1 MQRALSC
8 RFGLASSGRFG
19 ALMGLV
25 LACAPGP
32 QRSAEPSVPASTA
45 RQGAG
50 AFTPGASTVTQP
62 VPRAGGE
69 PAPPRIDDSE
79 PGWGIIPPKET
90 VTYAEVVRRVTGM
103 VTEQETQQQVQRRG
117 LHLINLTWED
127 TGRHQGSSVGP
138 NISDLT
144 LQVRYTE
151 QGDRKAALLPVIR
164 FPNFSDR
171 TGDVRSDKFFLRI
184 GNQATRNPDNGGQL
198 ETVALRDV
206 LKNVRAYLS
215 DSKSVLGSGDLSAAR
230 DSHYL
235 VSAQAVFLPI
245 PSEGRAE
252 FTPVLFNYQS
262 YPESPAVLTLLAS
275 RQGTSITVIENRPNE
290 TSPVSSW
297 GQELYFNQGGQRA
310 PFSAERKTDVKAR
323 IEAQGGP
330 KSEDDVSALAQG
342 ADALFI
348 IQVPLKQRA
357 RRPLP
362 MSLGAGTGGAPME
375 SAAAPPAAAPMPA
388 PAAKGSSRSSDVEQA
403 VLGHGRAEGPFE
415 EGRALRLER
424 DPRFPVRVTV
434 QFYKATSNGVVGP
447 ADLDA
452 IATSIGN
459 VYEHADYVG
468 SLVIPEGDRRRP
480 TDWQGAAGR
489 YFPN

>member
-8 RFGLASSGRFG
+8 RLGLASLGRLG
-19 ALMGLV
+19 ALIGFV

-32 QRSAEPSVPASTA
+32 KRSAEPSVPASA
-45 RQGAG
+45 AGQAAG
-50 AFTPGASTVTQP
+50 ASAPGTSAVSEP
-62 VPRAGGE
+62 VPPAGGE
-69 PAPPRIDDSE
+69 PAPRIDDSE

-103 VTEQETQQQVQRRG
+103 VTEQETQQEVTRRG

-171 TGDVRSDKFFLRI
+171 TGDVRSDKFFLRV
-184 GNQATRNPDNGGQL
+184 GNQANGGQL

-206 LKNVRAYLS
+206 LKNVRGYLS
-215 DSKSVLGSGDLSAAR
+215 DSKSVLGSGDLSAGR

-290 TSPVSSW
+290 ASPVSSW
-297 GQELYFNQGGQRA
+297 GQELYFNKAGQRA
-310 PFSAERKTDVKAR
+310 PFSAERRTDVKAR

-348 IQVPLKQRA
+348 IQVPLKQKA

-362 MSLGAGTGGAPME
+362 ISLGAGTGGAAME
-375 SAAAPPAAAPMPA
+375 SAPAAPAAAPMPEA
-388 PAAKGSSRSSDVEQA
+388 AAKGHSPSSDVEQA

-434 QFYKATSNGVVGP
+434 QFYKATSNGVVSP

-468 SLVIPEGDRRRP
+468 SLVIPEGDRHRP
-480 TDWQGAAGR
+480 TDWHGAAGR
-489 YFPN
+489 FFPN

>member
-1 MQRALSC
+1 MPI
-8 RFGLASSGRFG
+8 ASG
-19 ALMGLV
+19 
-25 LACAPGP
+25 
-32 QRSAEPSVPASTA
+32 EPSTRPLA
-45 RQGAG
+45 
-50 AFTPGASTVTQP
+50 
-62 VPRAGGE
+62 E
-69 PAPPRIDDSE
+69 DSE
-79 PGWGIIPPKET
+79 PGWGIIEPEAK
-90 VTYAEVVRRVTGM
+90 VTYAEVVRRVTGI

-117 LHLINLTWED
+117 LHLINVTWED
-127 TGRHQGSSVGP
+127 TGRYQGSSVGP

-151 QGDRKAALLPVIR
+151 QGQKKAALLPVIR

-171 TGDVRSDKFFLRI
+171 TGDVRSDKLFLRV
-184 GNQATRNPDNGGQL
+184 GNQANGGQL

-215 DSKSVLGSGDLSAAR
+215 DPKSVLGSGDLTAAR
-230 DSHYL
+230 DTHYL

-262 YPESPAVLTLLAS
+262 YPESPAVLTLLVS

-290 TSPVSSW
+290 ASPVSSG
-297 GQELYFNQGGQRA
+297 GQELYFNKAGQRA

-330 KSEDDVSALAQG
+330 KNEDDVSALAQG

-348 IQVPLKQRA
+348 IQVPLKQKE
-357 RRPLP
+357 RRRSP
-362 MSLGAGTGGAPME
+362 MGGFGAGAIGSGAGAPME
-375 SAAAPPAAAPMPA
+375 SAAAAPSAAPMSPPAAR
-388 PAAKGSSRSSDVEQA
+388 SRGGSSDVEQA
-403 VLGHGRAEGPFE
+403 VLGHGRAEGHFD

-424 DPRFPVRVTV
+424 DARFPVRVTV
-434 QFYKATSNGVVGP
+434 QFYKATSNGVVSS

-452 IATSIGN
+452 IAASIGN

-468 SLVIPEGDRRRP
+468 SLVIPEGDRQRP
-480 TDWQGAAGR
+480 TAWQGAAGR
-489 YFPN
+489 LFPH

>member
-1 MQRALSC
+1 MQRA
-8 RFGLASSGRFG
+8 RFGGCGLGWAIRFG
-19 ALMGLV
+19 ALIGFALG
-25 LACAPGP
+25 CAPGP
-32 QRSAEPSVPASTA
+32 QRSVEPSLPAA
-45 RQGAG
+45 GQGGDSAG
-50 AFTPGASTVTQP
+50 VAVKAVK
-62 VPRAGGE
+62 E
-69 PAPPRIDDSE
+69 PAPVAGAGSAGRGAIFDDSE
-79 PGWGIIPPKET
+79 PGWGIVEAEEK

-103 VTEQETQQQVQRRG
+103 VGEQETQQQVQGRG

-127 TGRHQGSSVGP
+127 TGRYQASSVGP

-151 QGDRKAALLPVIR
+151 QSEKKAALLPVIR

-171 TGDVRSDKFFLRI
+171 TGDVRSDKFFLRV
-184 GNQATRNPDNGGQL
+184 GNQANGRQL

-215 DSKSVLGSGDLSAAR
+215 DPKSVLGSGDLSAAR

-297 GQELYFNQGGQRA
+297 GQELYFNQAGQRA

-330 KSEDDVSALAQG
+330 KSDDDVSALGQG

-348 IQVPLKQRA
+348 IQVPLKQKA
-357 RRPLP
+357 RRQLP
-362 MSLGAGTGGAPME
+362 MSLGAGAGAAVME
-375 SAAAPPAAAPMPA
+375 SSSAAPAAAPMSPA
-388 PAAKGSSRSSDVEQA
+388 PSRARSSDVEQA

-424 DPRFPVRVTV
+424 DARFPVRVTV
-434 QFYKATSNGVVGP
+434 QFYKATSNGVVSP

-468 SLVIPEGDRRRP
+468 SLVIPEGDRQRP

-489 YFPN
+489 FFPN

>member
-1 MQRALSC
+1 MQGVSIS
-8 RFGLASSGRFG
+8 RFGHARVSHLG
-19 ALMGLV
+19 AALGLI
-25 LACAPGP
+25 LACTPAIQQATDPSAPN
-32 QRSAEPSVPASTA
+32 ATA
-45 RQGAG
+45 AAAG
-50 AFTPGASTVTQP
+50 AQPAALGSGTGTAPATGGP
-62 VPRAGGE
+62 VPLERA
-69 PAPPRIDDSE
+69 ATDDSE
-79 PGWGIIPPKET
+79 PGWGIVEPPEKP

-103 VTEQETQQQVQRRG
+103 VSDSGTQAEVQRRG

-127 TGRHQGSSVGP
+127 TGRDQGSALGP

-171 TGDVRSDKFFLRI
+171 TGDVRADKFFLRV
-184 GNQATRNPDNGGQL
+184 GNQAQGDRL

-206 LKNVRAYLS
+206 LANVKRYLS
-215 DSKSVLGSGDLSAAR
+215 DPGSVLGSGNLTAAR

-245 PSEGRAE
+245 PSQGKAE

-262 YPESPAVLTLLAS
+262 FPGSPAVLTLLVS
-275 RQGTSITVIENRPNE
+275 RQGTSTTIVDNRQNQA
-290 TSPVSSW
+290 SPVQSW
-297 GQELYFNQGGQRA
+297 GQELYFNERGKRA

-330 KSEDDVSALAQG
+330 RTEDDQSALAKG
-342 ADALFI
+342 ADSLFI
-348 IQVPLKQRA
+348 IQVPLRQKA
-357 RRPLP
+357 PRRSAPV
-362 MSLGAGTGGAPME
+362 MMGSASGAGAMAEE
-375 SAAAPPAAAPMPA
+375 SAPAAAPA
-388 PAAKGSSRSSDVEQA
+388 PAMKAAAPRSDVEQA
-403 VLGHGRAEGPFE
+403 VLGHGRVEGKFE
-415 EGRALRLER
+415 EGRGLRLER
-424 DPRFPVRVTV
+424 DDRFPVRVTI
-434 QFYKATSNGVVGP
+434 QFYKATSNGVVST

-468 SLVIPEGDRRRP
+468 SLVIPEGDPRRP
-480 TDWQGAAGR
+480 TDWHDAGR
-489 YFPN
+489 LFPY

>member
-8 RFGLASSGRFG
+8 RSARVSLGRFG
-19 ALMGLV
+19 VLVGLV

-32 QRSAEPSVPASTA
+32 KRGAEPSVPVSLAG
-45 RQGAG
+45 QGAV
-50 AFTPGASTVTQP
+50 APTVGASTV
-62 VPRAGGE
+62 AE
-69 PAPPRIDDSE
+69 PAAPVGSEPAGPLADDSE
-79 PGWGIIPPKET
+79 PGWGIIPPKEP

-103 VTEQETQQQVQRRG
+103 VTEQETQQEVQGRG
-117 LHLINLTWED
+117 LHLINVTWED
-127 TGRHQGSSVGP
+127 TGRYQGSSVGP

-151 QGDRKAALLPVIR
+151 QGEKKAALLPVIR

-171 TGDVRSDKFFLRI
+171 TGDVRSDKFFLRV
-184 GNQATRNPDNGGQL
+184 GNQASGDQL
-198 ETVALRDV
+198 QTVALRDV
-206 LKNVRAYLS
+206 LKNVRTYLF
-215 DSKSVLGSGDLSAAR
+215 DPKSVLGSGDLSAPR

-245 PSEGRAE
+245 PREGRAE

-262 YPESPAVLTLLAS
+262 YPESPAVLTLLLS
-275 RQGTSITVIENRPNE
+275 RQGTSITVIENRQNE

-297 GQELYFNQGGQRA
+297 GQELYFNRAGQRA

-330 KSEDDVSALAQG
+330 KSDDDVSALAQG

-348 IQVPLKQRA
+348 IQVPLKQKP
-357 RRPLP
+357 RRQLP
-362 MSLGAGTGGAPME
+362 VSLGAGSGGAALDELEM
-375 SAAAPPAAAPMPA
+375 AAPAAAPMPA
-388 PAAKGSSRSSDVEQA
+388 PAAKARGRSSDVEQA
-403 VLGHGRAEGPFE
+403 VLGHGHAEGPFE
-415 EGRALRLER
+415 EGRGLRLER
-424 DPRFPVRVTV
+424 DSRFPVRVTV
-434 QFYKATSNGVVGP
+434 QFYKATSNGVVSA

-489 YFPN
+489 FFPN

>member
-1 MQRALSC
+1 MQRSLYCRVGLS
-8 RFGLASSGRFG
+8 SRFG
-19 ALMGLV
+19 ALIALA

-32 QRSAEPSVPASTA
+32 QRSAEPAVPAATPNN
-45 RQGAG
+45 GAS
-50 AFTPGASTVTQP
+50 APNASTVTQP
-62 VPRAGGE
+62 VPPSGA
-69 PAPPRIDDSE
+69 APTEARPLADDSE
-79 PGWGIIPPKET
+79 PGWGIVEPVK
-90 VTYAEVVRRVTGM
+90 VTYAEVVRRVSGM
-103 VTEQETQQQVQRRG
+103 VTEQETQQEVQRRG
-117 LHLINLTWED
+117 LDLINLTWED
-127 TGRHQGSSVGP
+127 TGRYQGSSVGP

-151 QGDRKAALLPVIR
+151 QGEKKAALLPVIR

-171 TGDVRSDKFFLRI
+171 TGDVRSDKFFLRV
-184 GNQATRNPDNGGQL
+184 GNQANGGALQ
-198 ETVALRDV
+198 TVALRDV

-215 DSKSVLGSGDLSAAR
+215 DPKSLLGSGDFSAPR

-245 PSEGRAE
+245 PTEGHAE

-262 YPESPAVLTLLAS
+262 YPESPAVMTLLVS

-290 TSPVSSW
+290 TSPVASW
-297 GQELYFNQGGQRA
+297 GQELYFNQAGQRA
-310 PFSAERKTDVKAR
+310 PFSAERRSDVKAR
-323 IEAQGGP
+323 IDAQGGP
-330 KSEDDVSALAQG
+330 KSEDDASALAQG

-348 IQVPLKQRA
+348 IQVPLKQKA
-357 RRPLP
+357 QPRPV
-362 MSLGAGTGGAPME
+362 MLGAASGGAPME
-375 SAAAPPAAAPMPA
+375 MESAPA
-388 PAAKGSSRSSDVEQA
+388 PAAAAPAKSSARARSDVEQA

-434 QFYKATSNGVVGP
+434 QFYKATSNGVVNT

-452 IATSIGN
+452 IATGIGN

-468 SLVIPEGDRRRP
+468 SLVIPEGDRNRP
-480 TDWQGAAGR
+480 TDWHGAAGR
-489 YFPN
+489 FFPN

>member
-1 MQRALSC
+1 M
-8 RFGLASSGRFG
+8 
-19 ALMGLV
+19 
-25 LACAPGP
+25 
-32 QRSAEPSVPASTA
+32 
-45 RQGAG
+45 
-50 AFTPGASTVTQP
+50 P
-62 VPRAGGE
+62 VAGGE
-69 PAPPRIDDSE
+69 PSPRRLADDSE
-79 PGWGIIPPKET
+79 PGWGIIEPEAK
-90 VTYAEVVRRVTGM
+90 VTYAEVVRRVTGI

-117 LHLINLTWED
+117 LHLINVTWED
-127 TGRHQGSSVGP
+127 TGRYQGSSVGP

-151 QGDRKAALLPVIR
+151 QGQKKAALLPVIR

-171 TGDVRSDKFFLRI
+171 TGDVRSDKLFLRV
-184 GNQATRNPDNGGQL
+184 GNQANGGQL

-215 DSKSVLGSGDLSAAR
+215 DPKSVLGSGDLTAPR

-262 YPESPAVLTLLAS
+262 YPESPAVLTLLVS

-290 TSPVSSW
+290 SSPVSSG
-297 GQELYFNQGGQRA
+297 GQELYFNKAGQRA

-330 KSEDDVSALAQG
+330 KNEDDVSALAQG

-348 IQVPLKQRA
+348 IQVPLKQKE
-357 RRPLP
+357 RRQSPI
-362 MSLGAGTGGAPME
+362 SLGSGAGASME
-375 SAAAPPAAAPMPA
+375 SAAPAPAAAPMSPPA
-388 PAAKGSSRSSDVEQA
+388 LRKRGGSSDVEQA

-424 DPRFPVRVTV
+424 DARFPVRVTV
-434 QFYKATSNGVVGP
+434 QFYKATSNGVVSS
-447 ADLDA
+447 ADLDS
-452 IATSIGN
+452 IAASIGN

-468 SLVIPEGDRRRP
+468 SLVLPEGDRQRP
-480 TDWQGAAGR
+480 TAWQGAAGR
-489 YFPN
+489 LFPH

>member
-8 RFGLASSGRFG
+8 RSARVSLGRFG
-19 ALMGLV
+19 ALIGLA

-32 QRSAEPSVPASTA
+32 QRGAEPSVPASVA
-45 RQGAG
+45 GQGAV
-50 AFTPGASTVTQP
+50 ASTAGTDTVAEP
-62 VPRAGGE
+62 VVPAGSEPTGPRA
-69 PAPPRIDDSE
+69 DDSE
-79 PGWGIIPPKET
+79 PGWGIVPPDEKP
-90 VTYAEVVRRVTGM
+90 TYAEVVRRVTGM
-103 VTEQETQQQVQRRG
+103 VTERETRDQVQGRG
-117 LHLINLTWED
+117 LHLINVTWED
-127 TGRHQGSSVGP
+127 TGRYQGSSVGP

-151 QGDRKAALLPVIR
+151 QGEKKAALLPVIR

-171 TGDVRSDKFFLRI
+171 TGDVRSDKFFLRV
-184 GNQATRNPDNGGQL
+184 GNQANGGQL
-198 ETVALRDV
+198 QTVALRDV

-215 DSKSVLGSGDLSAAR
+215 DPKSVLGSGDLSAPR

-262 YPESPAVLTLLAS
+262 YPESPAVLTLLVS
-275 RQGTSITVIENRPNE
+275 RQGTSITVIENRQNE

-297 GQELYFNQGGQRA
+297 GQELYFNRAGQRA

-323 IEAQGGP
+323 IAAQGGP
-330 KSEDDVSALAQG
+330 KSDDDVSALAQG

-348 IQVPLKQRA
+348 IQVPLKQKA
-357 RRPLP
+357 RRQLP
-362 MSLGAGTGGAPME
+362 VSVGAGSGGAVLEE
-375 SAAAPPAAAPMPA
+375 SASAAPAAAPMPA
-388 PAAKGSSRSSDVEQA
+388 PAAQARGRSSDVEQA
-403 VLGHGRAEGPFE
+403 VLGHGRVEGRFE

-424 DPRFPVRVTV
+424 DSRFPVRVTV
-434 QFYKATSNGVVGP
+434 QFYKATSNGVVSA

-468 SLVIPEGDRRRP
+468 SLVIPEGDGQRP

-489 YFPN
+489 FFPN